1 MIEPVDKNGKVR
13 VYYNVLE
20 ADREGEIPSFDS
32 ESKTALQLIAYLGN
46 MVSIFNRTC
55 KRCELLAKCKIKN
68 PFFG

>member
-20 ADREGEIPSFDS
+20 ADREGESPSFDS

-55 KRCELLAKCKIKN
+55 
-68 PFFG
+68 